1 MRNVKIIKTTI
12 TTKKYKLKFFKLWL
26 NKLLKEKKFKLN
38 KNSIN
43 ITKELSSTNIWL
55 DMINV
60 DNTVTNRTSKFKKN
74 QATYLN
80 TVEDVEIPLIEIIS
94 NENKNNDS
102 NQKLSLKE

>member
-1 MRNVKIIKTTI
+1 
-12 TTKKYKLKFFKLWL
+12 
-26 NKLLKEKKFKLN
+26 LN

-60 DNTVTNRTSKFKKN
+60 ENTVTNRTSKFIKN
-74 QATYLN
+74 QASYLN

-94 NENKNNDS
+94 NENKNYDS
-102 NQKLSLKE
+102 NQKLSE

>member
-1 MRNVKIIKTTI
+1 
-12 TTKKYKLKFFKLWL
+12 
-26 NKLLKEKKFKLN
+26 
-38 KNSIN
+38 
-43 ITKELSSTNIWL
+43 
-55 DMINV
+55 MINV

>member
-80 TVEDVEIPLIEIIS
+80 TVEDVE
-94 NENKNNDS
+94 KNFYNFDEEEV
-102 NQKLSLKE
+102 LLLKEVRINVD